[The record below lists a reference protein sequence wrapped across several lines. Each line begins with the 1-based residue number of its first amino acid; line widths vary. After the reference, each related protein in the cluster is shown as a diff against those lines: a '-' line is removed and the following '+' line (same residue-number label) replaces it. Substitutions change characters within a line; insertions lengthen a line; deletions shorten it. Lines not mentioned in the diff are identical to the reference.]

1 MKAYIHRAIV
11 LILAGLI
18 APTAVAQSKRKPG
31 AVIIQGGGDAS
42 LRKPEVWETFIRLA
56 GGPNANFVFVPTAD
70 GAVDL
75 QNLSPEQFPFARLKH
90 VTVLHTRCRSE
101 ADSDAF
107 VAPLKKATGV
117 WFGSG
122 RSFRLIDSYLH
133 TRFQR
138 ELKSFLKRGG
148 VIGGWSA
155 GGVVLASYLVHGAI
169 LDQRVL
175 VAKGYEEGFGLIANS
190 VIDQRV
196 GAPQK
201 EADLSEVVEVH
212 PELIGLGLGE
222 STAILVR
229 GDILEVI
236 GPGRITVSDHQEH
249 AGKKYFYLNAGD
261 RFNLK
266 KRSQL
271 AARHRPE
278 PAAAIK

>member
-1 MKAYIHRAIV
+1 VNSYTRQTGV
-11 LILAGLI
+11 LILTVLI
-18 APTAVAQSKRKPG
+18 ATAAAGQSNRRRG
-31 AVIIQGGGDAS
+31 SIIIQGAGDVS

-56 GGPNANFVFVPTAD
+56 GGPQANFVFVPTAD

-75 QNLSPEQFPFARLKH
+75 ENLSLEEFPFSRLNH

-101 ADSDAF
+101 ADSEAF
-107 VAPLKKATGV
+107 VAPLRKATGV

-122 RSFRLIDSYLH
+122 RQFRLIDSYLH

-138 ELKSFLKRGG
+138 ELKLLLRRGG

-155 GGVVLASYLVHGAI
+155 GGMVLASQLVHSGI

-175 VAKGYEEGFGLIANS
+175 VTKGYEEGFGLIGNS

-196 GAPQK
+196 GARRK

-212 PELIGLGLGE
+212 PELVGLGLDE
-222 STAILVR
+222 STSILVR

-236 GPGRITVSDHQEH
+236 GPGRLTISDNRDH
-249 AGKKYFYLNAGD
+249 AGKKYYFLNTGD
-261 RFNLK
+261 RFNL
-266 KRSQL
+266 RT
-271 AARHRPE
+271 RHKLRPATE
-278 PAAAIK
+278 FR